1 MPSLPYA
8 EYKADVQTCKEIQR
22 RYGKNYFF
30 ATRIFPRPLREATHI
45 LYAFFRIPDEFVDS
59 PEYSDE
65 EAQKEIEQWE
75 QQWKHTRAGNPT
87 DEPVLRATQYLFDHY
102 GIPDAY
108 ADAFF
113 KAMKQDLTKE
123 RYATY
128 KELEDYMYG
137 SASVVGLMMS
147 YVIGFSD
154 KQALVHAEQL
164 GHAMQL
170 TNFLRDVQED
180 IVDRNRIY
188 LPTEDLDRFK
198 VTEEDIIHH
207 RWTPE
212 MEALMKFQAQRAER
226 LYKDAEQGI
235 AMLNKQGRV
244 AVRLGSRLYEAL
256 LTKLSQQGWNPYAGR
271 ASTSLWEK
279 ITLIPSAFK
288 EKTWSSS
295 VVE

>member
-1 MPSLPYA
+1 
-8 EYKADVQTCKEIQR
+8 
-22 RYGKNYFF
+22 
-30 ATRIFPRPLREATHI
+30 
-45 LYAFFRIPDEFVDS
+45 
-59 PEYSDE
+59 
-65 EAQKEIEQWE
+65 
-75 QQWKHTRAGNPT
+75 
-87 DEPVLRATQYLFDHY
+87 
-102 GIPDAY
+102 
-108 ADAFF
+108 
-113 KAMKQDLTKE
+113 
-123 RYATY
+123 
-128 KELEDYMYG
+128 MYG

-170 TNFLRDVQED
+170 TNFLRDIQED

-188 LPTEDLDRFK
+188 LPQEDLDRFN
-198 VTEEDIIHH
+198 VTEEDIVHH
-207 RWTPE
+207 RWAPD
-212 MEALMKFQAQRAER
+212 MEALMKFQAKRAEQ

-288 EKTWSSS
+288 EKMWSSS